1 MSQLEPKRINEAM
14 EARLESKKK
23 VPKKPHP
30 NASGS
35 LSPENM
41 QRFWESSKITFCAV
55 LNFSRKLFTS
65 SMQTSVFLLTVH
77 TSRLPCCYRIM
88 RSSKLA
94 SWLSNVQ
101 KGISTVNKLTL
112 SRVESAPPTLTCS
125 DGSKLLLQSL
135 QEWGENIFASTIS
148 IKRSLTDM
156 GSYETNEILQTGGA
170 TRPTNSYMN
179 IREVLLYGGGV
190 GAFVIALDNVRGVVG
205 AFVIALDDV
214 QEKKFQSTSDHVES
228 ANDFAMNCEETFA
241 SRNVQDD
248 GISKGDNLVMYFS
261 LPAGVVI
268 NVLNGETT
276 MYTTF

>member
-1 MSQLEPKRINEAM
+1 MLRDP
-14 EARLESKKK
+14 
-23 VPKKPHP
+23 
-30 NASGS
+30 S
-35 LSPENM
+35 LREYATL
-41 QRFWESSKITFCAV
+41 RESSKITFCAA

-65 SMQTSVFLLTVH
+65 SMQTSQISPDKGIR
-77 TSRLPCCYRIM
+77 SRLPVVTDNEELKTRDPG
-88 RSSKLA
+88 RRTR
-94 SWLSNVQ
+94 
-101 KGISTVNKLTL
+101 KGISTANKLTL
-112 SRVESAPPTLTCS
+112 SRVES
-125 DGSKLLLQSL
+125 LLQHRHARWFKTST
-135 QEWGENIFASTIS
+135 QPPRMGENIFASTIS
-148 IKRSLTDM
+148 IKRSLTHGKLRDQRNP
-156 GSYETNEILQTGGA
+156 TNRGA

-179 IREVLLYGGGV
+179 IVEVLLYGGGV